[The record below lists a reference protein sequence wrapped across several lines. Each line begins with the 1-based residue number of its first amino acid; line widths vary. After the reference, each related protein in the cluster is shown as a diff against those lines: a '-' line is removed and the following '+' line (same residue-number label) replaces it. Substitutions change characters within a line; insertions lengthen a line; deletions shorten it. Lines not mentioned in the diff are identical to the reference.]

1 MRGKSIMLQGTGSSV
16 GKSLLCAALCRIFRE
31 DGLKVA
37 PFKSQNMALNSFA
50 TKEGLEMGRAQVVQ
64 AQAAGV
70 EPSVDMNPILLKPT
84 SDRRSQVIVLGKPV
98 GSMTAMEYHH
108 YKPNLRRMVKETY
121 DRLEAGHDVVV
132 IEGAGSPAEIN
143 LKEGDLVNMWMAG
156 AADAPVLLVGDID
169 RGGVFASLYGTV
181 MLLEPEE
188 RARIR
193 GLIINKF
200 RGDVKILEP
209 GLRMIEDK
217 LGIPVVGVVPW
228 TDADVEDEDSV
239 SERLAAVSGH
249 GAVTVAV
256 VRLGHISNF
265 TDFQAL
271 SLHPGVTLK
280 YALRPRDLE
289 DADIVILPGTKNT
302 IDDLIDLKNRDMI
315 APIVR
320 HARAGKL
327 LVGVCGGYQ
336 MLGQALRD
344 PEGVESAAPEVAGLG
359 LIDMEVTFRPDK
371 RTVQAVG
378 TLAGGPEWLGGAEG
392 ARIEGYEIHSGVNAF
407 GPDAR
412 FWMRLDNAAGAGEGD
427 ALRIDGACNAAGNVL
442 GTYLHGLFDD
452 GVLAD
457 ALVCRARRIK
467 GLPDAP
473 DADAAVNMAEYREA
487 QFARLAATVRA
498 SLDMEAV
505 YGILRG

>member
-31 DGLKVA
+31 DGYRVA

-84 SDRRSQVIVLGKPV
+84 SDKKSQVVALGKPI
-98 GSMTAMEYHH
+98 GNMTAMEYHRF
-108 YKPNLRRMVKETY
+108 KPNLRQLVKDTY
-121 DRLEAGHDVVV
+121 DRLEAQNDVVV

-143 LKEGDLVNMWMAG
+143 LKEGDLVNMWMAE

-188 RARIR
+188 RARIK
-193 GLIINKF
+193 GMIVNKF

-209 GLRMIEDK
+209 GLRMIEDM

-228 TDADVEDEDSV
+228 CDADIEDEDSV
-239 SERLAAVSGH
+239 SDRLRGVSGR
-249 GAVTVAV
+249 GEITVAV
-256 VRLGHISNF
+256 VRLSHLSNF

-280 YALRPRDLE
+280 YAMRPQDL
-289 DADIVILPGTKNT
+289 DGADVIILPGTKNT
-302 IDDLIDLKNRDMI
+302 IDDLIDLRNRDMV

-336 MLGQALRD
+336 MLGHLLRD
-344 PEGVESAAPEVAGLG
+344 PHGVESAAKEVGGLG
-359 LIDMEVTFRPDK
+359 LLDMEVAFHPEK
-371 RTVQAVG
+371 RTVQAGG
-378 TLAGGPEWLGGAEG
+378 TLCGAPDWLAALAGK
-392 ARIEGYEIHSGVNAF
+392 RIEGYEIHSGANTF

-412 FWMRLDNAAGAGEGD
+412 FWMRLGD
-427 ALRIDGACNAAGNVL
+427 EAIDGACNAAGNVL

-452 GVLAD
+452 GALAD
-457 ALVCRARRIK
+457 ALVRRARALK
-467 GLPDAP
+467 GLPEEPVSPEA
-473 DADAAVNMAEYREA
+473 AAVNMAAYREA
-487 QFARLAATVRA
+487 QFDKLARTVRE
-498 SLDMEAV
+498 SLDMGAV
-505 YGILRG
+505 YRILGKPGAR

>member
-1 MRGKSIMLQGTGSSV
+1 MRGKVIMLQGTGSSV
-16 GKSLLCAALCRIFRE
+16 GKSMLCAALCRIFRE

-70 EPSVDMNPILLKPT
+70 EPHVDMNPILLKPT
-84 SDRRSQVIVLGKPV
+84 SDRKSQVIALGKPI
-98 GSMTAMEYHH
+98 GNMTAMEYHK
-108 YKPNLRRMVKETY
+108 YKPNLRQLVKETY
-121 DRLEAGHDVVV
+121 DRLESRNDVVV

-143 LKEGDLVNMWMAG
+143 LKEGDLVNMWMAE

-188 RARIR
+188 RARIK

-200 RGDVKILEP
+200 RGDVAILEP

-228 TDADVEDEDSV
+228 TDADIEDEDSV
-239 SERLAAVSGH
+239 SERLLGVSGH
-249 GAVTVAV
+249 GEITVEVA
-256 VRLGHISNF
+256 RLKHISNF

-280 YALRPRDLE
+280 YASKPSDF
-289 DADIVILPGTKNT
+289 DGADVIILPGTKNT

-320 HARAGKL
+320 HARSGKL
-327 LVGVCGGYQ
+327 LIGVCGGYQ
-336 MLGQALRD
+336 MLGQVLRD
-344 PEGVESAAPEVAGLG
+344 PHGVESAAPEVSGLG
-359 LIDMEVTFRPDK
+359 LLDMEVTFEPEK
-371 RTVQAVG
+371 RTVQAEG
-378 TLAGGPEWLGGAEG
+378 TVAGVPDWLKPLEG
-392 ARIEGYEIHSGVNAF
+392 QRVEGYEIHSGVNTF
-407 GPDAR
+407 GPEVCC
-412 FWMRLDNAAGAGEGD
+412 WLLPG
-427 ALRIDGACNAAGNVL
+427 GACNAQGNVL

-452 GVLAD
+452 GTLAEAVVRCARVL
-457 ALVCRARRIK
+457 K
-467 GLPDAP
+467 GLPEEPVSAEQ
-473 DADAAVNMAEYREA
+473 AAVNMRAYREQ
-487 QFARLAATVRA
+487 QFDILAKAVRE
-498 SLDMEAV
+498 SLDMERIYA
-505 YGILRG
+505 ILRGE

>member
-1 MRGKSIMLQGTGSSV
+1 MRGKVIMLQGTGSSV
-16 GKSLLCAALCRIFRE
+16 GKSMLCAALCRIFRE

-70 EPSVDMNPILLKPT
+70 EPHVDMNPILLKPT
-84 SDRRSQVIVLGKPV
+84 SDRKSQVIALGKPI
-98 GSMTAMEYHH
+98 GNMTAMEYHK
-108 YKPNLRRMVKETY
+108 YKPNLRQLVKETY
-121 DRLEAGHDVVV
+121 DRLESRNDVVV

-143 LKEGDLVNMWMAG
+143 LKEGDLVNMWMAE

-188 RARIR
+188 RARIK

-200 RGDVKILEP
+200 RGDVAILEP

-228 TDADVEDEDSV
+228 TDADIEDEDSV
-239 SERLAAVSGH
+239 SERLLGVSGH
-249 GAVTVAV
+249 GEITVAV
-256 VRLGHISNF
+256 ARLKHISNF

-280 YALRPRDLE
+280 YASKPSDF
-289 DADIVILPGTKNT
+289 DGADVIILPGTKNT

-320 HARAGKL
+320 HARSGKL
-327 LVGVCGGYQ
+327 LIGVCGGYQ
-336 MLGQALRD
+336 MLGQVLRD
-344 PEGVESAAPEVAGLG
+344 PHGVESAAPEVSGLG
-359 LIDMEVTFRPDK
+359 LLDMEVTFEPEK

-378 TLAGGPEWLGGAEG
+378 TVAGAPDCLKPLEG
-392 ARIEGYEIHSGVNAF
+392 QRVEGYEIHSGVNTF
-407 GPDAR
+407 GPEVCC
-412 FWMRLDNAAGAGEGD
+412 WLLPG
-427 ALRIDGACNAAGNVL
+427 GACNAQGNVL

-452 GVLAD
+452 GTLAE
-457 ALVCRARRIK
+457 AVVRRARVLK
-467 GLPDAP
+467 GLPEEPVSAEQ
-473 DADAAVNMAEYREA
+473 AAVNMRAYREQ
-487 QFARLAATVRA
+487 QFDILAKAVRE
-498 SLDMEAV
+498 SLDMERV
-505 YGILRG
+505 YAILRGE

>member
-1 MRGKSIMLQGTGSSV
+1 MRGKVIMLQGTGSSV
-16 GKSLLCAALCRIFRE
+16 GKSMLCAALCRIFKE

-84 SDRRSQVIVLGKPV
+84 SDRKSQVIALGRPI
-98 GSMTAMEYHH
+98 GNMTAMEYHK
-108 YKPNLRRMVKETY
+108 YKPNLRKLVKETY
-121 DRLEAGHDVVV
+121 DRLEARNDVVV

-143 LKEGDLVNMWMAG
+143 LKDGDLVNMWMAE

-188 RARIR
+188 RARIK
-193 GLIINKF
+193 GMIVNKF
-200 RGDVKILEP
+200 RGDVAILEP
-209 GLRMIEDK
+209 GLRMIEEK
-217 LGIPVVGVVPW
+217 VGIPVVGVVPW
-228 TDADVEDEDSV
+228 TDADIEDEDSV
-239 SERLAAVSGH
+239 SERLLGVSGH
-249 GAVTVAV
+249 GEITVAV
-256 VRLGHISNF
+256 VRLKHISNF

-280 YALRPRDLE
+280 YAAKP
-289 DADIVILPGTKNT
+289 ADFDGADVIILPGTKNT

-320 HARAGKL
+320 HARAGGL

-336 MLGQALRD
+336 MLGQVLRD
-344 PEGVESAAPEVAGLG
+344 PHGVESAAPEVAGLG
-359 LIDMEVTFRPDK
+359 LLDMEVSFNPEK
-371 RTVQAVG
+371 RTVQAEG
-378 TLAGGPEWLGGAEG
+378 TLTDAVDWLAPLAGTTVG
-392 ARIEGYEIHSGVNAF
+392 GYEIHSGANTF
-407 GPDAR
+407 GAGVR
-412 FWMRLDNAAGAGEGD
+412 FWMGP
-427 ALRIDGACNAAGNVL
+427 DGACNDAGNVL

-452 GVLAD
+452 GALAD
-457 ALVCRARRIK
+457 ALVRRARALK
-467 GLPDAP
+467 GLPAEAVSDEQAR
-473 DADAAVNMAEYREA
+473 VNMADYRER
-487 QFARLAATVRA
+487 QFDILASAVRE
-498 SLDMEAV
+498 SLDMDRV
-505 YGILRG
+505 YAILRGEV